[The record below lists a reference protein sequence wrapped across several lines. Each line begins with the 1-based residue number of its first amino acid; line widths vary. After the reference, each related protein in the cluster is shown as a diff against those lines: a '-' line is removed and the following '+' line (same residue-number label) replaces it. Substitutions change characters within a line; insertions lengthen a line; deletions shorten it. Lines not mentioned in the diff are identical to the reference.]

1 MFIFTGS
8 IIILEQENAHGS
20 CCTFLTSLLTSQCWC
35 YSFALLFIHV
45 ASFPF
50 ILSKFNQWVSESVS
64 LHSIAFQLALK
75 KQATM
80 EEKNR
85 NSVMDA
91 KLLPFKASAHSF
103 LYLDDLGMFP
113 KLKSL
118 KVLFRK
124 MSGLQKWKSTC
135 VTSLGIIR
143 LVQEL
148 TPGQH
153 REYHRILPQAHTRQ
167 TTHADDILLIMTHQR
182 KISKVIYSYLLISQ
196 QAC

>member
-8 IIILEQENAHGS
+8 IIILEQENTHGC
-20 CCTFLTSLLTSQCWC
+20 CCTFLTFLLTNQCWC

-45 ASFPF
+45 TSFPF
-50 ILSKFNQWVSESVS
+50 ILSKSNQWVSESVS
-64 LHSIAFQLALK
+64 LHSTAFQLALK
-75 KQATM
+75 KQATKQ
-80 EEKNR
+80 EKKR
-85 NSVMDA
+85 NSIMDA
-91 KLLPFKASAHSF
+91 KLLPSKASAHTF
-103 LYLDDLGMFP
+103 LYLDDLRMFP

-135 VTSLGIIR
+135 ATSLGIIK

-148 TPGQH
+148 TSGQH
-153 REYHRILPQAHTRQ
+153 KEYHCILPQAHTQ
-167 TTHADDILLIMTHQR
+167 QMSHADDTLPIMTHPR